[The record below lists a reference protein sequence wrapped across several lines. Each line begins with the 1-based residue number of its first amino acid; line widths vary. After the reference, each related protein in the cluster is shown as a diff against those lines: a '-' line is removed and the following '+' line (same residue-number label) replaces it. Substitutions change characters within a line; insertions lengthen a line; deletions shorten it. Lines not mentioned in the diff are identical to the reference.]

1 MTPNL
6 TTDLATLPTGRLAAA
21 ADSNAA
27 HEMDLI
33 GALLEALSGS
43 EHYRLSERG
52 GELYIEP
59 AGQPRH

>member
-1 MTPNL
+1 MTPTL

-21 ADSNAA
+21 DIEADRPVDIMAA
-27 HEMDLI
+27 LF
-33 GALLEALSGS
+33 EALSGS